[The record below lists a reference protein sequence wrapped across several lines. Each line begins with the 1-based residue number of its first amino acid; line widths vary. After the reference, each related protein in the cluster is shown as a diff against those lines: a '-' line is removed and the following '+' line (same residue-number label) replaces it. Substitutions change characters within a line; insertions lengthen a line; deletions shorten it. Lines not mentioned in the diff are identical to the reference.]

1 MKILRE
7 CWELLKNELNKK
19 DIYITDIFM
28 KYIFFDLF
36 TELNK
41 SVSITDYQSLINLKK
56 NLDEIILKK
65 INNFKTDYKSIDKLK
80 NLIKMI
86 NFFPSTHQK
95 KNIKIMMI
103 RNIYFIL
110 IFIFQT
116 IYLKI
121 IY

>member
-41 SVSITDYQSLINLKK
+41 SVSITDYQSLINLEKK
-56 NLDEIILKK
+56 
-65 INNFKTDYKSIDKLK
+65 F
-80 NLIKMI
+80 
-86 NFFPSTHQK
+86 
-95 KNIKIMMI
+95 
-103 RNIYFIL
+103 R
-110 IFIFQT
+110 
-116 IYLKI
+116 
-121 IY
+121 